1 MKRLLIVFA
10 HPDDESLFA
19 GAMARYARQGV
30 RVSLACAT
38 KGEAGEI
45 SDPSLS
51 TPANLGSTREAEL
64 RCACDLIGVTDLHLL
79 GYCDSGMDGTAENDR
94 PTAFIQADP
103 DEIRAKL
110 VKIMRDLKPHAVI
123 TFEPKG
129 WYGHPD
135 HIAAGR
141 YTTEAYHLA
150 ADPAAFPD
158 AGPAWRPDRLFH
170 AVLLVSSFK
179 MMVDYAREQGLD
191 TSDFDGVSFDE
202 PQQLAAEIT
211 HKLDVSDLV
220 ELKIEAMLCHQ
231 TQFGDDNLMLR
242 TPPELQQA
250 LMGEENYIQ
259 VDPPLKPAALPATDL
274 FAY

>member
-19 GAMARYARQGV
+19 GAMARYVRQGV
-30 RVSLACAT
+30 RVSLACIT

-45 SDPSLS
+45 SDPSLA

-64 RCACDLIGVTDLHLL
+64 RCACDVIGVSDLHLL
-79 GYCDSGMDGTAENDR
+79 GYCDSGMDGTPENDR

-103 DEIRAKL
+103 EEIRLTL
-110 VKIMRDLKPHAVI
+110 VKLRRDLKPNVVI

-150 ADPAAFPD
+150 ADPAAFPT
-158 AGPAWRPDRLFH
+158 AGPAWQPDRLFH
-170 AVLLVSSFK
+170 AVILRSSFK
-179 MMVDYAREQGLD
+179 PIVDYAREQGQD
-191 TSDFDGVSFDE
+191 ISNFDEISFDE
-202 PQQLAAEIT
+202 PDHLVVEIT
-211 HKLDVSDLV
+211 HTLDVSDLF
-220 ELKIEAMLCHQ
+220 ELKKTAMLCHQ
-231 TQFGDDNLMLR
+231 TQFGDDNLLLQS
-242 TPPELQQA
+242 PPELQLTLLGQ
-250 LMGEENYIQ
+250 ENYIQ
-259 VDPPLKPAALPATDL
+259 VDPPLKPAASPVTDL
-274 FAY
+274 FTD